1 MHIKPQWHNILPWIE
16 WQLILYIYITNAR
29 DNGEKKKQNLV
40 CGNVHRYNPCGKQY
54 GDSSKFVS
62 TATR

>member
-29 DNGEKKKQNLV
+29 DNGEKKNRTLFVGMYIGIIPVGSNMEIPQNL
-40 CGNVHRYNPCGKQY
+40 
-54 GDSSKFVS
+54 
-62 TATR
+62 